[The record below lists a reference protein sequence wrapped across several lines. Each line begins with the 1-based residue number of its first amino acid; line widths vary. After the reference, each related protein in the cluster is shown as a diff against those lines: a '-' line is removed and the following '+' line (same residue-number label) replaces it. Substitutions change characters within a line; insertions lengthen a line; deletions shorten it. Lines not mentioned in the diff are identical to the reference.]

1 MKEFNLELAKS
12 GAKLITRKGLPAR
25 IVCYDRVDEKYH
37 APILALILG
46 KNKKWEASCFPIF
59 LINHQDNHMNL
70 RYPNPILLYHHKLL
84 LHHKML
90 HHKYNQHHI

>member
-1 MKEFNLELAKS
+1 MKEFNIEEARQ

-46 KNKKWEASCFPIF
+46 KTKKWEMTVQYTNDGRIPYG
-59 LINHQDNHMNL
+59 H
-70 RYPNPILLYHHKLL
+70 NPDFDLFIDE
-84 LHHKML
+84 
-90 HHKYNQHHI
+90 